1 MDGSAGTDRDLGRV
15 GYISDNR
22 REAHVEIVRNSKW
35 VTISHDRPLDLTLG
49 SLIFVD
55 LDSGRT
61 DMAPKDLWVDAAP
74 VGNVRFK
81 SSKETVVEV
90 GGRQIAIPTVASPP
104 YEVDNSVK
112 FSERLGV
119 LSVLS
124 DRAIAGLDPADEDSV
139 NVDRFRSDGDG
150 TLEFS
155 DFGGSPDVVDRARQL
170 VELPL
175 LHAEALERINAKPI
189 KGVLFSGPPGT
200 GKTFLARIIASQAK
214 AAVYQ
219 ISGPRISSKWVGQ
232 SERLLR
238 SIFEDAASRSRA
250 LIVFDEIDS
259 MAGQRGE
266 KSHEAS
272 DKLVAQL
279 LAEMDGFEQRRGIM
293 VVGTTNR
300 IGSIDT
306 ALRRPGRF
314 DWEIEFSLPTAADRA
329 DILRRSGE
337 DIRKLSEIAHEEVAS
352 MTEGWSAA
360 DLVYIWSEAALVAVQ
375 NGGRDSISQ
384 EDYFEGFRRAQ
395 VQKEL
400 RSRSFP
406 PDNGS

>member
-1 MDGSAGTDRDLGRV
+1 
-15 GYISDNR
+15 
-22 REAHVEIVRNSKW
+22 
-35 VTISHDRPLDLTLG
+35 
-49 SLIFVD
+49 
-55 LDSGRT
+55 
-61 DMAPKDLWVDAAP
+61 
-74 VGNVRFK
+74 
-81 SSKETVVEV
+81 
-90 GGRQIAIPTVASPP
+90 
-104 YEVDNSVK
+104 VK